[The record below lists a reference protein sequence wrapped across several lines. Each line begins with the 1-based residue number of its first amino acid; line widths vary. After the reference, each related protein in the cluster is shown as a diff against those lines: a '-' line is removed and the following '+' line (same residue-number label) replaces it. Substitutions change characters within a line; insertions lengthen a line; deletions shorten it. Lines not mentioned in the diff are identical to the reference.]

1 MDLNRKK
8 VLFIPIEG
16 VLVESGNVMDL
27 NFRRDV
33 LEKIRH
39 LNISRVA
46 IMVDDSEEKDYF
58 TKIKTVEYFVFVYC
72 KTAVSIHKNNE
83 GVVGEVMGM
92 LPHNI
97 RKKETFLSVGCKL
110 DGIDS
115 LSLEDFLK

>member
-8 VLFIPIEG
+8 VLFIPLDG
-16 VLVESGNVMDL
+16 VLVENGNVMDL

-39 LNISRVA
+39 MNISRIA
-46 IMVDDSEEKDYF
+46 IMVEESEDKDYF

-72 KTAVSIHKNNE
+72 KTAVSIHKDNE

-115 LSLEDFLK
+115 LSLEDFVK